1 MVTTRKRKTVVKQ
14 AYLLSFNT
22 VIKEINNM

>member
-1 MVTTRKRKTVVKQ
+1 MVTARKRKTVVKP
-14 AYLLSFNT
+14 AYSLSFNT